1 MAAVPSVLLRPDS
14 GTLRSGNH
22 GDGALSR
29 CSLTAGLAGAARRS
43 ATSSTTVSGSPGSTN
58 QTARKS
64 SNHAPFPREEQL
76 SITAAAAA
84 FVSKTPPSSSLES
97 RTTVTMAAGGQR
109 TFLPLRRGST
119 PEASPA
125 VELWE
130 QAPDP
135 APGCCSKSTRL
146 SVRKVGLRS

>member
-29 CSLTAGLAGAARRS
+29 CSLTAGFAGAAHRS

-84 FVSKTPPSSSLES
+84 FVSKTPPELLS
-97 RTTVTMAAGGQR
+97 RVPHNRNHGSGRSTDLSDAQAGGS
-109 TFLPLRRGST
+109 PLRRAPPSSCGSRPRT
-119 PEASPA
+119 PR
-125 VELWE
+125 
-130 QAPDP
+130 QA
-135 APGCCSKSTRL
+135 AAARAH
-146 SVRKVGLRS
+146 V